1 MRILGSTENVGQE
14 EKQQPRRT
22 EVTVVTVIYIYIYIY
37 IYMYTIKSIVVA
49 IIEATAL
56 LGIWYGLQS

>member
-22 EVTVVTVIYIYIYIY
+22 EVTVVTVIYIYIY
-37 IYMYTIKSIVVA
+37 MYTIKSIVVA